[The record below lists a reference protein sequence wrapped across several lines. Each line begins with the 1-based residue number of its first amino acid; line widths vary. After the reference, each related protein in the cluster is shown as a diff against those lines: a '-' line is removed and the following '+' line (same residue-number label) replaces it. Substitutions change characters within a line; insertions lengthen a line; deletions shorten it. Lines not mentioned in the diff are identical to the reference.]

1 MCCSFLILFI
11 FSSIIPPVSRFLTK
25 PRPGSD
31 VIHEMKLLFETESHG
46 LNKLEYTHKKIQVND
61 AVFIDVTQGKYESRI
76 ALLRHFD
83 NPQPRIGFNFCCTGA
98 TSFGLNGPYSTA
110 HAGSAE
116 HNNFF
121 MPRCSVSQELVL
133 TPQIELIT
141 CYIDAAAF
149 MQLIDKHIERL
160 PKRLQ
165 SLLLNQQNCYFANY
179 PWQPMIKI
187 ILHQIVSNKMS
198 PLAQKLFFES
208 KVLELLAIVL
218 DMYAQVPVKTIG
230 ISKTDID
237 KIHFARSILLQ
248 DIANPPGLFELA
260 KLAGTNEFTLKKG
273 FKELFHLPV
282 YKYLHKE
289 RMQNAAL
296 LLQTAEMP
304 VGEVA
309 ARIGYSSFSS
319 FTQAFTKYHGVTPLQ
334 FKNAPF

>member
-1 MCCSFLILFI
+1 MCECRGQYFI
-11 FSSIIPPVSRFLTK
+11 Y
-25 PRPGSD
+25 
-31 VIHEMKLLFETESHG
+31 EMKLLSETESQR
-46 LNKLEYTHKKIQVND
+46 LDKLEYHYKKIQVND
-61 AVFIDVTQGKYESRI
+61 AIFIDVTQGKYESNI
-76 ALLRHFD
+76 TLLRLFD
-83 NPQPRIGFNFCCTGA
+83 NPKPHIGFNFCCAGA
-98 TSFGLNGPYSTA
+98 TTFALNGKYSPA
-110 HAGSAE
+110 HASSAE

-121 MPRCSVSQELVL
+121 MPPCCVTQELIL
-133 TPQIELIT
+133 TPEIQLIT
-141 CYIDAAAF
+141 CYIDAATF
-149 MQLIDKHIERL
+149 EQLIDKHIEIL

-165 SLLLNQQNCYFANY
+165 QLLVNPQNCYFASY
-179 PWQPMIKI
+179 PWQPLIKV

-218 DMYAQVPVKTIG
+218 DMYAPQAVKTIT

-248 DIANPPGLFELA
+248 DIAHPPGLFELA

-289 RMQNAAL
+289 RMENAAL
-296 LLQTAEMP
+296 LLQTAAIP
-304 VGEVA
+304 VGEIA
-309 ARIGYSSFSS
+309 ASVGYSSFSS
-319 FTQAFTKYHGVTPLQ
+319 FTQAFTKYYSVSPLQ